1 MRISRRPGFREALG
15 GMKDQ
20 QEGGTVIMK
29 PGPHH
34 RIFTMAPQASIAVMS
49 ILLSTGCVMSEKYEA
64 EKARSLN
71 FQRLLA
77 QEEKRTAELDSEVK
91 RAKRELSEMEA
102 RNRELGAQV
111 DAVRQQAAQI
121 QEEAEAMKEAAM
133 LERKARE
140 DMKRMTAP
148 SKPRKAERPEPL
160 SMPKSSLEPLQ
171 EPPLENAMKGA
182 PGMATDIAPDL
193 PTDLSAEA
201 VHTVQ
206 PGETLF
212 RISRKYH
219 VSVEK
224 LRKWNNLLS
233 DTIEVGQKLII
244 AQP

>member
-1 MRISRRPGFREALG
+1 MHSR
-15 GMKDQ
+15 
-20 QEGGTVIMK
+20 
-29 PGPHH
+29 HH
-34 RIFTMAPQASIAVMS
+34 RISAAQAGVL
-49 ILLSTGCVMSEKYEA
+49 ILGALVATGCVMSEKYEA

-102 RNRELGAQV
+102 RNRELAAQV

-133 LERKARE
+133 LERRARE
-140 DMKRMTAP
+140 DMRRMTTPPRPKKPERFEPMEAPKASMEQLGDAAGEASESALDAP
-148 SKPRKAERPEPL
+148 SVAR
-160 SMPKSSLEPLQ
+160 
-171 EPPLENAMKGA
+171 
-182 PGMATDIAPDL
+182 PDL
-193 PTDLSAEA
+193 TAES

-219 VSVEK
+219 VSVKK
-224 LRKWNNLLS
+224 LRKWNNLTN
-233 DTIEVGQKLII
+233 DIIEVGQKLVI

>member
-1 MRISRRPGFREALG
+1 
-15 GMKDQ
+15 MKQ
-20 QEGGTVIMK
+20 GLEQK
-29 PGPHH
+29 
-34 RIFTMAPQASIAVMS
+34 IFTTARLGVMLVMNG
-49 ILLSTGCVMSEKYEA
+49 LLATGCVMSEKYEA

-102 RNRELGAQV
+102 RNRELSAQV

-121 QEEAEAMKEAAM
+121 QEEAEAMKEAAL

-140 DMKRMTAP
+140 DMKRMTSPAKPKKRELMEP
-148 SKPRKAERPEPL
+148 SDT
-160 SMPKSSLEPLQ
+160 PKSPAD
-171 EPPLENAMKGA
+171 PFGDRPGAMASEKGLD
-182 PGMATDIAPDL
+182 PMDL
-193 PTDLSAEA
+193 PGDMPSTLSTESL
-201 VHTVQ
+201 HTVQ

-212 RISRKYH
+212 RIGRKYH

-224 LRKWNNLLS
+224 LRKWNNLLD